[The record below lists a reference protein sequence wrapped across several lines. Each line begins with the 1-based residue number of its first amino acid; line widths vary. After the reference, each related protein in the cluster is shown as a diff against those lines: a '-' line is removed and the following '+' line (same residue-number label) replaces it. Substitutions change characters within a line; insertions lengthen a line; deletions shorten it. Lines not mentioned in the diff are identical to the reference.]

1 MYSIN
6 SSYSFLESLGILAHG
21 FNHVID
27 AANFREIISGWIS
40 RTFRDV
46 ECLDDSIVDVH
57 AETLGS
63 SRAELGARSRVR

>member
-6 SSYSFLESLGILAHG
+6 SSYFFLESLGILAHG

-27 AANFREIISGWIS
+27 AANFWEIISGWIS